1 MTHGIS
7 GFSSSPG
14 VAYAADCS
22 KKLILST
29 ISSKTEYQP
38 RPGREQDD
46 SDPSLSIVGTKSPD
60 NGFYKVETST
70 KVPSAI
76 LLNTS

>member
-1 MTHGIS
+1 MS

-29 ISSKTEYQP
+29 ISSKTEDQP

-46 SDPSLSIVGTKSPD
+46 SDPSLSIVGIKSPD
-60 NGFYKVETST
+60 NGFYEVETST